1 MQNLFISI
9 TGNQITAIFLVYL
22 FSILY
27 GIYRLVELKTSRMN
41 KVILFITLVRSPNLV
56 LDYYSYEIT
65 KVTKAFVELII
76 FPKPLSRQLK

>member
-9 TGNQITAIFLVYL
+9 TGNQITAIFLLYL

-41 KVILFITLVRSPNLV
+41 KVILFITL
-56 LDYYSYEIT
+56 
-65 KVTKAFVELII
+65 FVPLIGVGLLLLR
-76 FPKPLSRQLK
+76 KNKSH